1 MVVMAAERSRERPWW
16 LVPAILYLAALGVFL
31 AWSPAN
37 RAEFPLDDAWIH
49 RVYARSFAW
58 GHGFAYNDR
67 VQEAGCTSP
76 LWAVVSAPAHWLE
89 PAFGVAGVV
98 WAVKL
103 LGAALGALSV
113 AAVYRLARQL
123 CGAAWPAALAAS
135 LFACEPALVFSALSG
150 MEVALLVCLWLWLL
164 AAVHAE
170 RWRLVAVLLGLL
182 PVARPEAILLAGLC
196 IAVLVVRRRRKIL
209 ELVAP
214 WSVIWCAAPTA
225 LWLAFCELATGHLLP
240 NTYYLKAT
248 GDVGIDTLSTALG
261 LLAQHGWA
269 RTVALPVLGAAA
281 LLAWCIRHRTHAPVV
296 VLLALGSLG
305 FVVAVVATRSFLP
318 LGFYWTRWTDPGV
331 LGVAAACA
339 LGIALG
345 LHELAVAPGRL
356 ERRVQRAALAAIALV
371 VVAGMPRLV
380 GSAAERAERLGSDGR
395 VIARMNVEPGRWI
408 AAHAPPGAVV
418 GANDAGAIRY
428 FGGRTTIDLIGLN
441 AADVAFQR
449 VPPATIEQRIDWLA
463 IYPVLLKLHP
473 SFARFAKLRWFS
485 IPREEYTICD
495 CPGPT
500 EMFIA
505 RRPDGGVF
513 GAEQRQSMRTA
524 LRTQPAGTT
533 AWLAAS
539 DRDPAGLARAEELR
553 AIFNEAGWRVPAVQ
567 RTPFQPRAHLL
578 LLAAD
583 DQPPASVVAVR
594 TALEAAGLEVEIGAG
609 YRAFLDQR
617 RAVGGRAPSLELAPD
632 QTFVLA
638 VGRE

>member
-1 MVVMAAERSRERPWW
+1 MAAERGTQRPWW
-16 LVPAILYLAALGVFL
+16 LAPALLYLAALVVFL
-31 AWSPAN
+31 AWAPAS
-37 RAEFPLDDAWIH
+37 RDTFPLDDAWIH

-76 LWAVVSAPAHWLE
+76 LWAVISAPAHWLE
-89 PAFGVAGVV
+89 PALGTGGLL
-98 WAVKL
+98 WAIKL

-123 CGAAWPAALAAS
+123 CGAAWPAAVAAS
-135 LFACEPALVFSALSG
+135 LFACEPALMFSALSG
-150 MEVALLVCLWLWLL
+150 MEVALVVCLWLWLL
-164 AAVHAE
+164 AAIHAE
-170 RWRLVAVLLGLL
+170 RWRLAAVLLGLL
-182 PVARPEAILLAGLC
+182 PVARPEAIVLAGAC
-196 IAVLVVRRRRKIL
+196 IAILAVRRGRKIA
-209 ELVAP
+209 ELITP

-240 NTYYLKAT
+240 NTYYLKAS
-248 GDVGIDTLSTALG
+248 GEVGLRAVATASG
-261 LLAQHGWA
+261 LLIQHGWG
-269 RTVALPVLGAAA
+269 RTVVLPLLGAAA
-281 LLAWCIRHRTHAPVV
+281 LVVWCARHRSHAPVV
-296 VLLALGSLG
+296 ALLALGSLA
-305 FVVAVVATRSFLP
+305 FVVAVVTTRSFLP
-318 LGFYWTRWTDPGV
+318 LGYYWTRWTDPGV

-356 ERRVQRAALAAIALV
+356 ERVQRAALSAIALV
-371 VVAGMPRLV
+371 VVAGVPRLL

-408 AAHAPPGAVV
+408 AAHTSPAAVV
-418 GANDAGAIRY
+418 GVNDAGAIRY
-428 FGGRTTIDLIGLN
+428 FGGRTTIDLVGLN

-449 VPPATIEQRIDWLA
+449 VPPATLEQRIDWVA
-463 IYPVLLKLHP
+463 IYPLLLKLHP
-473 SFARFAKLRWFS
+473 SFAQFAKQRWFA
-485 IPREEYTICD
+485 IPRDEYTICD

-513 GAEQRQSMRTA
+513 GAEQRHAMRMA
-524 LRTQPAGTT
+524 LRTQPAATP

-539 DRDPAGLARAEELR
+539 DRDPAAVARAEALR
-553 AIFNEAGWRVPAVQ
+553 EIFLEAGWRVPAVQ
-567 RTPFQPRAHLL
+567 PTPFQPRAHLL

-583 DQPPASVVAVR
+583 DPPPPSAVAVQD
-594 TALEAAGLEVEIGAG
+594 ALEAAGLEVEVGTG
-609 YRAFLDQR
+609 YRAFLARQR
-617 RAVGGRAPSLELAPD
+617 AAGPRAPLLELAPD